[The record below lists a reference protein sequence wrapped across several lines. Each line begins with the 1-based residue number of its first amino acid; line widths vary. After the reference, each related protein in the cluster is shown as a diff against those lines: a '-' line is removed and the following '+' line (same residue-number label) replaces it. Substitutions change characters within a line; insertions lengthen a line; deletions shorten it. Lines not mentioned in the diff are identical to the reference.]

1 MADATSLGLGP
12 AAPWYSILH
21 STRRRWAV
29 ALWTIAIPVVS
40 FTLSADGFLSPEWQS
55 GTSAGV
61 SALLLEPA
69 ILGEAMA
76 LVAIG
81 ALLVLAVLVAPPLMG
96 HQLVRIG
103 LWFSAA
109 TAATFTIVLA
119 VGSGGFSLLLTAVTL
134 SIWAMFFR
142 LRKAA
147 QSALPSF
154 TTDLLLAL
162 LFLALLALT
171 AYASVSV
178 LGAGPFVVTAVIIS
192 MLRASPPQELHIARS
207 TQFAIVSPTSFLFV
221 AAWYRALQRAV
232 DAYDALPVEPPND
245 CYVATAAT
253 YGHRQLVGSVTT
265 RHGSPVNAQLR
276 QIKAGEIVIKLVAPG
291 AHRSMRVIYD
301 YVGPR
306 IATRCTSPWA
316 ADAAFLLLLPFQVCA
331 RLLTAALGQSG
342 SALHANVYR
351 STPATKQS

>member
-1 MADATSLGLGP
+1 MTDVTEPSRTGFFSSLSAMPPILGVMADATSLDRGP

-29 ALWTIAIPVVS
+29 ALWTIAIPIVS
-40 FTLSADGFLSPEWQS
+40 FALSADGFLSPDWQS

-61 SALLLEPA
+61 SGLLLEPE

-81 ALLVLAVLVAPPLMG
+81 ALLMLAVLIAPPLIE
-96 HQLVRIG
+96 HQLVRFG

-109 TAATFTIVLA
+109 TAAIFTVVLTVA
-119 VGSGGFSLLLTAVTL
+119 SDGLSLLFTVATL
-134 SIWAMFFR
+134 ALGAMFVGLFR
-142 LRKAA
+142 AVR
-147 QSALPSF
+147 SAPRSF

-162 LFLALLALT
+162 LFLALLAVAT
-171 AYASVSV
+171 FAWFSV
-178 LGAGPFVVTAVIIS
+178 LGAGPFVVAAVIIS
-192 MLRASPPQELHIARS
+192 MLRAPRPKDVRISRS
-207 TQFAIVSPTSFLFV
+207 AQFAVGTPASFVF
-221 AAWYRALQRAV
+221 AGAWYRALQRAV

-265 RHGSPVNAQLR
+265 HHGSPVNAQLR
-276 QIKAGEIVIKLVAPG
+276 QIKAGEI
-291 AHRSMRVIYD
+291 
-301 YVGPR
+301 
-306 IATRCTSPWA
+306 
-316 ADAAFLLLLPFQVCA
+316 

-351 STPATKQS
+351 PTPATKQS